1 MTTYFNNPETLEELR
16 KQYKNLLKKY
26 HPDNVGGSE
35 EATKA
40 INNEYETLF
49 KALKNVHTKTAEDT
63 TRQTYDNMKWDF
75 AEDETLRNMLSKV
88 IQLVGVNI
96 TIVGNWI
103 WIDGDTYP
111 HKATLKELGFKWA
124 HEKKKWYWHSET
136 FRKKSNKKLSFD
148 TICNYYGSADVKT
161 EQRTMIEA

>member
-1 MTTYFNNPETLEELR
+1 MTTYFNNPKTLEELR

-35 EATKA
+35 EATKD
-40 INNEYETLF
+40 INSEYEALF
-49 KALKNVHTKTAEDT
+49 KVLKDKHNQTAEDT

-75 AEDETLRNMLSKV
+75 AEDEALRDMLNKV

-103 WIDGDTYP
+103 WVDGDPPLRNLALNGHMKKRSGTGIAKP
-111 HKATLKELGFKWA
+111 LGRKAI
-124 HEKKKWYWHSET
+124 
-136 FRKKSNKKLSFD
+136 RN
-148 TICNYYGSADVKT
+148 
-161 EQRTMIEA
+161 

>member
-1 MTTYFNNPETLEELR
+1 MTTYFNNPKTLEELR

-35 EATKA
+35 EATKD
-40 INNEYETLF
+40 INSEYEALF
-49 KALKNVHTKTAEDT
+49 KVLKDKHNQTAEDT

-75 AEDETLRNMLSKV
+75 AEDEALRDMLNKV

-103 WIDGDTYP
+103 WVDGDTYP
-111 HKATLKELGFKWA
+111 HKSTLKEFGF
-124 HEKKKWYWHSET
+124 
-136 FRKKSNKKLSFD
+136 
-148 TICNYYGSADVKT
+148 
-161 EQRTMIEA
+161 